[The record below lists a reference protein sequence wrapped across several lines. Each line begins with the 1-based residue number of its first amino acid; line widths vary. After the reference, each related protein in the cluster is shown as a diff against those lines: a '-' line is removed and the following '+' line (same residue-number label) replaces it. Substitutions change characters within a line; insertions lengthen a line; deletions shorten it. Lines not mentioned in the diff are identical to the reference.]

1 MKLTSLVAL
10 LTLSWTSA
18 IAGMDNPV
26 AAAQEATS
34 GKGIPATAVVLGAL
48 GAAWLGYSGREHGQ
62 ALLGAAI
69 GFALGSVI
77 GMVLHLFI

>member
-1 MKLTSLVAL
+1 MKMISLVAL
-10 LTLSWTSA
+10 LALSWTSA

-34 GKGIPATAVVLGAL
+34 GQGIPATAVVLGAL

-69 GFALGSVI
+69 GLALGSAI
-77 GMVLHLFI
+77 GMVVHMFL